1 MNASAR
7 LVVRSAARGVI
18 AGFAA
23 IAAAIAQPASAGV
36 VDGVKTVD
44 DLTVYLGV
52 VPAAI
57 AQGHKAEFATA
68 VQGGLP
74 RSSIHNVHLVAAVFN
89 KDSGARIRDIQVRAR
104 IHGTNQ
110 NRWTVNLR
118 PMLVNGKLTYG
129 GFTNLGAEQ
138 DVMISIDVMRRGR
151 TVATHVTTAQF
162 EYVHD

>member
-1 MNASAR
+1 MNASSQP
-7 LVVRSAARGVI
+7 VVRTAARAAV
-18 AGFAA
+18 AAFVA
-23 IAAAIAQPASAGV
+23 IAATIAQPASAGV

-57 AQGHKAEFATA
+57 VQGHKAEFETA
-68 VQGGLP
+68 VQGGLL
-74 RSSIHNVHLVAAVFN
+74 RSSIHNIHLVAAVFN

-129 GFTNLGAEQ
+129 GFTNLGPEQ

-151 TVATHVTTAQF
+151 TPATHITTAQF